1 MGFWGWVWWG
11 RSRSQQ
17 AKTNRYPSF
26 TAKRPRRF
34 LEVSSPPTQR
44 LGTSVS
50 SRSRSHMADADARL
64 ASVLRLL
71 LNEYDIF
78 DVESLTK
85 YGWHSRRH
93 AGRLVA
99 KRRRQSE
106 GCRVWWR
113 SGGKLDGRRG
123 HADDGEHDRGEHG
136 YGWHRQTIRKLH
148 GQANGGLPWCADGA
162 MLVRREH
169 GFADR
174 C

>member
-1 MGFWGWVWWG
+1 
-11 RSRSQQ
+11 
-17 AKTNRYPSF
+17 
-26 TAKRPRRF
+26 
-34 LEVSSPPTQR
+34 
-44 LGTSVS
+44 
-50 SRSRSHMADADARL
+50 MADAKDARL

-71 LNEYDIF
+71 LNEYGIY
-78 DVESLTK
+78 DVDSLAACVGGTQ
-85 YGWHSRRH
+85 GDTLAAWLRSDD
-93 AGRLVA
+93 VT
-99 KRRRQSE
+99 RQSE

-136 YGWHRQTIRKLH
+136 YGWHRQTIRKLY